1 MPGSELEVV
10 QDWTPFLLGDDTPE
24 FVDPEQASRDIVMQI
39 LAAEDVDAVFDIAGT
54 TPCEEVLDR
63 PLQIDQARA
72 MRSAYDAGATMYL
85 LLDVVDLETGES
97 LKVTCGARNVM
108 AQLYRITQVGKLP
121 VRARISRTDRP
132 TAAGYYPLWLKRVDA
147 AA

>member
-1 MPGSELEVV
+1 MPGSDIEVV
-10 QDWTPFLLGDDTPE
+10 QDWAPFLLGDDTPE

-54 TPCEEVLDR
+54 TPVNEILGKAI
-63 PLQIDQARA
+63 QIDKARA

-108 AQLYRITQVGKLP
+108 AQLYRITQVGRLP
-121 VRARISRTDRP
+121 VKGRICQTDRP
-132 TAAGYYPLWLKRVDA
+132 TAAGYYPLWLKRLEKA
-147 AA
+147 A